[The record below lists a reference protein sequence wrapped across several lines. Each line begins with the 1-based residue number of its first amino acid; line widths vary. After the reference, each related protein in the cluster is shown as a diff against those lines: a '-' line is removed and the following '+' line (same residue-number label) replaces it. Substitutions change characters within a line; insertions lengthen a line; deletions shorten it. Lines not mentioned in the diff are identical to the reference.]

1 MQKTTA
7 GVFEPLFCV
16 TGYQRSRKVQKLGG
30 RGCPTV
36 IYFTFHF
43 CSLSTQAKSEGTMA
57 PCPLLLPPLLVLLK
71 WAPALGEA
79 HTNYVPTLHTDL
91 NGPKVSKKITAPSK

>member
-16 TGYQRSRKVQKLGG
+16 TGYQRSRKVQKLGDG
-30 RGCPTV
+30 GPTV
-36 IYFTFHF
+36 IYFTFQF
-43 CSLSTQAKSEGTMA
+43 CSLTTQAKSEGTMA

-71 WAPALGEA
+71 WAPASGEA
-79 HTNYVPTLHTDL
+79 HTNYVPTLPTMTRI
-91 NGPKVSKKITAPSK
+91 P